1 MSVLHSCP
9 PPELLPFHTEEE
21 ALALAGEYLSQVQKL
36 ESRIRSALAFRQRL
50 IDIATGVS
58 PRPAGEVRGGGQ
70 GDGFGWAV
78 ARLADLKDQTDR
90 DVDRL
95 CDLQK
100 EIHGRLEGLKR
111 PRAAALLEALY
122 VAGMRME
129 DAAAS
134 LHYETRYAWKVRRD
148 AMVRLGFLLFRDPP
162 DWAVPPGDFLS
173 AGPSGEEPEDPR

>member
-9 PPELLPFHTEEE
+9 PPESALRRTEEE
-21 ALALAGEYLSQVQKL
+21 ALVLAGDYLNQYPKL
-36 ESRIRSALAFRQRL
+36 ERRIQSALAFRQRL

-70 GDGFGWAV
+70 GDGIGWAV
-78 ARLADLKDQTDR
+78 ARLADLKEQTDR

-95 CDLQK
+95 CDLAR
-100 EIHGRLEGLKR
+100 EIHGRLEALER
-111 PRAAALLEALY
+111 PRAAALLESLY
-122 VAGMRME
+122 IKGMRLE

-148 AMVRLGFLLFRDPP
+148 TMIRLGFLLFRDPP
-162 DWAVPPGDFLS
+162 SWAVPPEKDGSGNLS
-173 AGPSGEEPEDPR
+173 GPS